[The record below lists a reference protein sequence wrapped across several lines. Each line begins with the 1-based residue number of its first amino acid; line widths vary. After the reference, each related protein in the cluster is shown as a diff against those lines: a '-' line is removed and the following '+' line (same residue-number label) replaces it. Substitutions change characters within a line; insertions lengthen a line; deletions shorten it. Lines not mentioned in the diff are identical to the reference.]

1 MPFSK
6 IAKEMALSTN
16 TIVRRY
22 EKLVKNNVIKVS
34 IQVNPLEIGFQAI
47 LESNLALSNQSE
59 INEIADR
66 LTQIP
71 GVSYIV
77 KLGGNYDLMVVALVK
92 DCKDIIAIN
101 DEIVNIPNIKKIE
114 AALRQ
119 IPQCWPGQRQYISTF

>member
-6 IAKEMALSTN
+6 IAKEMGLSTN

-22 EKLVKNNVIKVS
+22 EKLVKNNVVKVS
-34 IQVNPLEIGFQAI
+34 IQINPLEIGFQAI

-77 KLGGNYDLMVVALVK
+77 N
-92 DCKDIIAIN
+92 
-101 DEIVNIPNIKKIE
+101 
-114 AALRQ
+114 
-119 IPQCWPGQRQYISTF
+119 